1 MPRLVTCAALAFVF
15 IFLIVSPAPALGI
28 ESSLKIVNAY
38 SAGDKIAFLL
48 LNETSNGFY
57 GVVYDG
63 RSFEAEKLPFG
74 REYIVRHWNGKYWL
88 LQKGNTVTVKLYLY
102 RHGKFELV
110 HTFRGG
116 SACTDNDLDIAW
128 NGREYYITFLGA
140 GPNDDLAH
148 GECSYEFRDYLLKD
162 GTVLLLN
169 VTGLERWVPQLNAWL
184 VVADS
189 WIYLVDENGNVLT
202 KRKISE
208 TGWYSTEI
216 AVDGNRTFLVVSADG
231 GWVRMFTIENSS
243 LVLTYNRR
251 LENRTPE
258 NAGIYLPDFW
268 IGSPILFRESQN
280 GSTVAVWVFNGT
292 DFAKIR
298 TFEDENDYTEL
309 HALVTSNKG
318 YILSTT
324 PIFGN
329 SEGASLRLELFELRN
344 LSLVPVN
351 SLNVND
357 SVVGIAY
364 VRYYGS
370 FGADWPWRTL
380 SGLKVEPRFPLV
392 VSGGSSVLFFNL
404 THVFNLT
411 SGEGVELPGSL
422 KGSEYGVVFCCG
434 EWLVFGDD
442 SVYAFKNGEFENLTI
457 KMLSSLYKKPR
468 SGIPLGAVI
477 KSGLAAI
484 AALVAVAILRRRN
497 DGKR

>member
-1 MPRLVTCAALAFVF
+1 M
-15 IFLIVSPAPALGI
+15 
-28 ESSLKIVNAY
+28 
-38 SAGDKIAFLL
+38 
-48 LNETSNGFY
+48 
-57 GVVYDG
+57 
-63 RSFEAEKLPFG
+63 
-74 REYIVRHWNGKYWL
+74 
-88 LQKGNTVTVKLYLY
+88 
-102 RHGKFELV
+102 
-110 HTFRGG
+110 
-116 SACTDNDLDIAW
+116 
-128 NGREYYITFLGA
+128 
-140 GPNDDLAH
+140 
-148 GECSYEFRDYLLKD
+148 
-162 GTVLLLN
+162 
-169 VTGLERWVPQLNAWL
+169 PQLNAWL
-184 VVADS
+184 VLADS

-280 GSTVAVWVFNGT
+280 DSSVTVWVFNGT

-344 LSLVPVN
+344 LSLDPVN
-351 SLNVND
+351 SLSVND
-357 SVVGIAY
+357 SFVRIAY
-364 VRYYGS
+364 VRDYGS
-370 FGADWPWRTL
+370 FGATWPWWTL
-380 SGLKVEPRFPLV
+380 SGLKVEPGFPLV

-411 SGEGVELPGSL
+411 SGKGVELPGSL
-422 KGSEYGVVFCCG
+422 KGREYKVAFCCG

-442 SVYAFKNGEFENLTI
+442 SVYAFKNGQFSDLTRE
-457 KMLSSLYKKPR
+457 MLLALYKKPR